1 MADHAV
7 LIGVQP
13 NPGGFS
19 PLNGPGNDAQRVAD
33 WLSAQDGGGIPVANI
48 HMANDP
54 APPHHP
60 ASEAGIREAFR
71 PLVNLVAQGGAQEDR
86 LFIYASGHGLG
97 DLLNSWD
104 TGLIAC
110 DANTT
115 YRVHVAVNRYADFMF
130 RSQRFK
136 QVIFLTDCCR
146 DVDPQWPII
155 PPQLPVMMH
164 PPAGVAPRKFFG
176 AAANWGVQ
184 AKEDQFNGV
193 WHGYFTKALLEAFDY
208 MEGDRNGR
216 LKGSDV
222 ATYVHAR
229 IATWQQRAALLPIPE
244 FAFDVVRDVDF
255 GMARRL
261 PFPVELVIGPGG
273 AGRKADLLFD
283 GQGNPVD
290 EMLLTAGNMTWGMKP
305 GLYILEVEGT
315 TIRIP
320 LSVPTDTPIHVP

>member
-19 PLNGPGNDAQRVAD
+19 PLYGPGNDAHRIAD
-33 WLSAQDGGGIPVANI
+33 WLMAQDGGGLPATNVHIANE
-48 HMANDP
+48 P
-54 APPHHP
+54 SPPYHP
-60 ASEAGIREAFR
+60 ASESGIRQAFR
-71 PLVNLVAQGGAQEDR
+71 PLVDLVKQGGPQEDR
-86 LFIYASGHGLG
+86 LFIFASGHGLG
-97 DLLNSWD
+97 DLSNSWD
-104 TGLIAC
+104 TGLITC
-110 DANTT
+110 DADAT

-146 DVDPQWPII
+146 DVDPQYPII
-155 PPQLPVMMH
+155 PPQLPVMMN

-184 AKEDQFNGV
+184 AKEDQFDGH
-193 WHGYFTKALLEAFDY
+193 WHGYFTKSLLEAFDH
-208 MEGDRNGR
+208 MPGDHNGR

-222 ATYVHAR
+222 AKYVHAR
-229 IATWQQRAALLPIPE
+229 IANWQERATLLPIPE
-244 FAFDVVRDVDF
+244 FAYDVVRDVDF
-255 GMARRL
+255 GKARNL
-261 PFPVELVIGPGG
+261 AFPVKLVVGPNG
-273 AGRKADLLFD
+273 AGREARLLFD
-283 GQGNPVD
+283 GQGHPVD
-290 EMLLTAGNMTWGMKP
+290 ELVLTEGNMTWGMKP
-305 GLYILEVEGT
+305 GLYILEVEDT